1 MCVPSI
7 TSTNILFVKAQEE
20 MINMFNCNQI
30 EKFYGATQVLSSIT
44 FEFNDGERV
53 GLVGQN
59 GAGKST
65 LMQLLAGTDTPDR
78 GTISIPRGTKI
89 GYLTQIQV
97 VNPESTVYDVLLQSF
112 QEAIQ
117 LQSKLHALEAEM
129 SENAV
134 ATDERKMELLLRRY
148 AELQEAFER
157 AGGYEIEIRIAQV
170 AGGLGI
176 KAESFERKFI
186 DLSGGEKT
194 KVALAKLLIERP
206 DFLLLDEPTNHLDL
220 DAVEWLEQYIIAYA
234 GTCLIASHDRYFLDR
249 VVTKIIE
256 IEDGEATTYLTN
268 YSDYHKEK
276 QQNLLQQ
283 FADYKDQQKQIKQMK
298 EAIKRYIEWGNK
310 GDNEKF
316 FKRAASIQK
325 ALDRMDKI
333 KRPVLEHKKVDF
345 QPSDTDRSG
354 KDVLSLKEVSKG
366 YDQRQLFMDISLALS
381 YRDRVAIIGGNG
393 AGKSTLLKLILGLE
407 QQDSGEI
414 RLGSRVDIG
423 YLAQDEPPGKNVT
436 VLEYFRHELGLEE
449 GEARGMLAR
458 YLFYGAS
465 VFKSVMSLSGGEW
478 TRLKLALIM
487 QRTPNFLVL
496 DEPTNHLDIASREA
510 LEEMLEEFRGTVLTI
525 SHDRYFV
532 NRIAEHIWAL
542 RNQKVARYIGNFDAY
557 KEQLEKEKAVQVQP
571 DTRRV
576 NAPIRERNATTESEN
591 RKTERRK
598 VQLEQQIALKEKDRC
613 NLELALQNE
622 EYRTDTAEL
631 SRLYA
636 EHTAVEQ
643 ELSDLYEAWLAIEE
657 LNGEVGK

>member
-1 MCVPSI
+1 M
-7 TSTNILFVKAQEE
+7 TFVYAQEE
-20 MINMFNCNQI
+20 KIHMISCNHI
-30 EKFYGATQVLSSIT
+30 EKYYGATQVLSNIT
-44 FEFNDGERV
+44 FEINDGEKV

-65 LMQLLAGTDTPDR
+65 LLQLLAGTDTPDR
-78 GTISIPRGTKI
+78 GTIAIPRGTKI

-97 VNPESTVYDVLLQSF
+97 EDQVSTVYEVLLESF
-112 QEAIQ
+112 REAIQ
-117 LQSKLHALEAEM
+117 LQSKLHELEVEM
-129 SENAV
+129 SEQAV

-148 AELQEAFER
+148 AEMQEAFER
-157 AGGYEIEIRIAQV
+157 AGGYEIETRISQV
-170 AGGLGI
+170 ANGI
-176 KAESFERKFI
+176 GVKSESFDRKFI

-249 VVTKIIE
+249 VVTQIIE

-298 EAIKRYIEWGNK
+298 DAIRRYIEWGNK

-333 KRPVLEHKKVDF
+333 KRPVLERKKVDF
-345 QPSDTDRSG
+345 QPNETDRSG
-354 KDVLSLKEVSKG
+354 KDVLSLKDVSKG
-366 YDQRQLFMDISLALS
+366 YGQRPLFQNISLDLT

-393 AGKSTLLKLILGLE
+393 AGKSTMLKLILGLE
-407 QQDSGEI
+407 QPDQGEI
-414 RLGSRVDIG
+414 RIGSSVDIG
-423 YLAQDEPPGKNVT
+423 YLAQDEPPEQNVA
-436 VLEYFRHELGLEE
+436 VLEYFRYELGLEE
-449 GEARGMLAR
+449 GEARGMLAK

-465 VFKSVMSLSGGEW
+465 VFKSVMNLSGGEW

-496 DEPTNHLDIASREA
+496 DEPTNHLDIASRED
-510 LEEMLEEFRGTVLTI
+510 LEEMLEEFRGTVLSI

-532 NRIAEHIWAL
+532 NRIAEHVWAL
-542 RNQKVARYIGNFDAY
+542 RNQKVACYMGNFDAY
-557 KEQLEKEKAVQVQP
+557 KEQLEKEKAVHVQP
-571 DTRRV
+571 ETKRV
-576 NAPIRERNATTESEN
+576 NAPIQERNATTDTEN

-622 EYRTDTAEL
+622 EYRTDAAEL
-631 SRLYA
+631 SRLYEA
-636 EHTAVEQ
+636 HAAVEQ
-643 ELSDLYEAWLAIEE
+643 ELSELYEAWLELEE
-657 LNGEVGK
+657 LN

>member
-1 MCVPSI
+1 
-7 TSTNILFVKAQEE
+7 
-20 MINMFNCNQI
+20 MISCNHI
-30 EKFYGATQVLSSIT
+30 EKYYGATQVLSNIT
-44 FEFNDGERV
+44 FEINDGEKV

-65 LMQLLAGTDTPDR
+65 LLQLLAGTDTPDR
-78 GTISIPRGTKI
+78 GTIAIPRGTKI

-97 VNPESTVYDVLLQSF
+97 EDQVSTVYEVLLESF
-112 QEAIQ
+112 REAIQ
-117 LQSKLHALEAEM
+117 LQSKLHELEVEM
-129 SENAV
+129 SEQAV

-148 AELQEAFER
+148 AEMQEAFER
-157 AGGYEIEIRIAQV
+157 AGGYEIETRISQV
-170 AGGLGI
+170 ANGI
-176 KAESFERKFI
+176 GVKSESFDRKFI

-249 VVTKIIE
+249 VVTQIIE

-298 EAIKRYIEWGNK
+298 DAIRRYIEWGNK

-333 KRPVLEHKKVDF
+333 KRPVLERKKVDF
-345 QPSDTDRSG
+345 QPNETDRSG
-354 KDVLSLKEVSKG
+354 KDVLSLKDVSKG
-366 YDQRQLFMDISLALS
+366 YGQRPLFQNISLDLT

-393 AGKSTLLKLILGLE
+393 AGKSTMLKLILGLE
-407 QQDSGEI
+407 QPDQGEI
-414 RLGSRVDIG
+414 RIGSSVDIG
-423 YLAQDEPPGKNVT
+423 YLAQDEPPEQNVA
-436 VLEYFRHELGLEE
+436 VLEYFRYELGLEE
-449 GEARGMLAR
+449 GEARGMLAK

-465 VFKSVMSLSGGEW
+465 VFKSVMNLSGGEW

-496 DEPTNHLDIASREA
+496 DEPTNHLDIASRED
-510 LEEMLEEFRGTVLTI
+510 LEEMLEEFRGTVLSI

-532 NRIAEHIWAL
+532 NRIAEHVWAL
-542 RNQKVARYIGNFDAY
+542 RNQKVACYMGNFDAY
-557 KEQLEKEKAVQVQP
+557 KEQLEKEKAVHVQP
-571 DTRRV
+571 ETKRV
-576 NAPIRERNATTESEN
+576 NAPIQERNATTDTEN

-622 EYRTDTAEL
+622 EYRTDAAEL
-631 SRLYA
+631 SRLYEA
-636 EHTAVEQ
+636 HAAVEQ
-643 ELSDLYEAWLAIEE
+643 ELSELYEAWLELEE
-657 LNGEVGK
+657 LN